1 MVWRSPDRAGV
12 GWEVLADPKILAR
25 RVACWLYALTK
36 AKDGPFAIALAG
48 GGTPRSLYAL
58 LAEPPFVDEL
68 PWSRMHFFWGDERF
82 VPPDD
87 ELSNFRMARE
97 AMLSHAPIPAANI
110 HAMPTT
116 GLTPEEAAAAYE
128 RELQSFYGV
137 DLLDPRRP
145 LFDVVLLGLG
155 ADGHTASLFPGAAAL
170 KERKHW
176 VAAVTDANS
185 VARLTLT
192 YPALESARHTAFLV
206 AGEEKRAILNRFRK
220 GDASLPAALL
230 HPSGMLNVFADA
242 AAGAAPA
249 KTDAM
254 VTQHVIAVEHIRI
267 DSTRTFA
274 EVEARLERA
283 LPQID
288 PAIAEALALGD
299 DARARQLEGDAE
311 LFIFLKRDHGAMLLA
326 AGKARKAA
334 QYEIGN
340 PRTATMMTRHR
351 LPAALY
357 APLRVVLYE
366 SDAGGAMFEYD
377 KPSTLFG
384 QFDDEQVRAVA
395 NDLDAKLDRVLRRA
409 AE

>member
-1 MVWRSPDRAGV
+1 
-12 GWEVLADPKILAR
+12 VLADPKILAR
-25 RVACWLYALTK
+25 RVACWLYALTTAK
-36 AKDGPFAIALAG
+36 AGPFAIALSG
-48 GGTPRSLYAL
+48 GATPRSLYAL
-58 LAEPPFVDEL
+58 LAEAPFVDEL

-97 AMLSHAPIPAANI
+97 AMLSHATIPADNI

-116 GLTPEEAAAAYE
+116 GMTPEAAAAAYE
-128 RELQSFYGV
+128 LELQSFYGS
-137 DLLDPRRP
+137 DALDPQRP

-155 ADGHTASLFPGAAAL
+155 PDGHTASLFPGAAAL

-176 VAAVTDANS
+176 VAAVTDVKTGANS
-185 VARLTLT
+185 AARLTLT

-206 AGEEKRAILNRFRK
+206 AGEEKRAILSRFRR
-220 GDASLPAALL
+220 GDASLPAARL

-242 AAGAAPA
+242 AAAGRPA
-249 KTDAM
+249 KSDAM
-254 VTQHVIAVEHIRI
+254 VTQHMIAVEHIRI

-288 PAIAEALALGD
+288 PEIAEALALGD
-299 DARARQLEGDAE
+299 DVRARQLEGDAE

-395 NDLDAKLDRVLRRA
+395 SDLDVKLDRVLRHA